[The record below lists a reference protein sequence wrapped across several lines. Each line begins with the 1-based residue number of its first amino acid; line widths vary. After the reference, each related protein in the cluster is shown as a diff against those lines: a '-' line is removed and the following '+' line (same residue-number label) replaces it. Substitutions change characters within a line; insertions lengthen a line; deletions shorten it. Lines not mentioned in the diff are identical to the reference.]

1 MSVHLLLTAHFLCS
15 MEISLFS
22 FIIFYQGDSKMD
34 FNPTCYRTEAQYS
47 HMTTTVQVTEPKEG
61 QTFGFDIVLKRRVQ
75 TYVEVETFESY

>member
-15 MEISLFS
+15 VEISLFS
-22 FIIFYQGDSKMD
+22 FIIFYQGDSKRD

-47 HMTTTVQVTEPKEG
+47 HMTTTVQVMEPKEG